1 MQAGVEAGEGG
12 EDGEAVVPVDEVAA
26 DALHGDHHVLQVGH
40 LHAGQPGH
48 GAQPVEAGLVRDL
61 EAAGSGGGE
70 PIRDEYR
77 GHVFS
82 YPPITAHLLGR
93 LSTLPPPE
101 SWVRTP
107 GVERDRGSDMARGAR
122 GDNTGWQHRDQAGV
136 YRSGRGAAECR
147 RTSARHQEVLLAGP
161 GGGPGA
167 SRSQLAATAAHLLSP
182 GRGEAGEVAAWL
194 HLTCLARG
202 EKDEI

>member
-1 MQAGVEAGEGG
+1 MTG
-12 EDGEAVVPVDEVAA
+12 P
-26 DALHGDHHVLQVGH
+26 
-40 LHAGQPGH
+40 
-48 GAQPVEAGLVRDL
+48 
-61 EAAGSGGGE
+61 S
-70 PIRDEYR
+70 
-77 GHVFS
+77 
-82 YPPITAHLLGR
+82 
-93 LSTLPPPE
+93 
-101 SWVRTP
+101 
-107 GVERDRGSDMARGAR
+107 
-122 GDNTGWQHRDQAGV
+122 DNTGWQHRDQAGV